1 MIILEM
7 FVTALSDHPQAIFFS
22 RRPTSLNRRSSR
34 EVVFGAITPV
44 LNQIAM
50 LVNNRSLS
58 FILSHGFLSL
68 RVRAFA

>member
-22 RRPTSLNRRSSR
+22 RRPISLNSRSSR

-44 LNQIAM
+44 FNQISI
-50 LVNNRSLS
+50 LVFNPCA
-58 FILSHGFLSL
+58 ISHYS
-68 RVRAFA
+68 

>member
-7 FVTALSDHPQAIFFS
+7 FVTALSDHPQAILLS

-44 LNQIAM
+44 FNQISM
-50 LVNNRSLS
+50 LVNNRSEMFS
-58 FILSHGFLSL
+58 
-68 RVRAFA
+68 R